1 MIFRPAQKSDCNQLI
16 QITASTLGMLSLPK
30 DIQTLTATID
40 QSTAAFENK
49 LSTPL
54 KGHYYFVLENEQKP
68 LSYFPFGMWGHY
80 NEDGYKLLAKTIIE
94 NLK

>member
-1 MIFRPAQKSDCNQLI
+1 MY
-16 QITASTLGMLSLPK
+16 LPRFERYS
-30 DIQTLTATID
+30 ID
-40 QSTAAFENK
+40 QFDNDNY
-49 LSTPL
+49 L
-54 KGHYYFVLENEQKP
+54 KIISIVNDLNINFIDFKVVLENEQKP